1 MITIGTLYVHAHVHI
16 LDDFSNDT
24 MIIMDILYAHAH
36 VHILDDFSND
46 TMIIMGILYAHV
58 HVLDDLSNDTMIH
71 DNYGHTLHDLYYIL
85 ENLNCILITL
95 KHVHGWRYRNN

>member
-1 MITIGTLYVHAHVHI
+1 MGILFAHVHVLDDSSNDTMNQWYMITIGTLYV
-16 LDDFSNDT
+16 
-24 MIIMDILYAHAH
+24 HAH

-58 HVLDDLSNDTMIH
+58 HVLDDLSIDTMIH